1 MKVYHRE
8 AILCYHQTMKKVLAI
23 ILLTLIPTLLIWMP
37 FFFRFKTFWNI
48 PLPNSGMA
56 TVVANFDG
64 PLYLVVAKTL
74 YNPELIGG
82 SFQFPLSNEYYT
94 AHFPLFPL
102 LIKSF
107 AAIFGF
113 PYSMLFVTI
122 VSTFF
127 ALYFFFKLASSIDN
141 KSALWLT
148 AIFAV
153 LPARWLIVRSVG
165 SAEPLFIAATF
176 ASLYYFNK
184 KQYLWAGLFG
194 AISAMT
200 KSPGILLFVA
210 YLLTLTLPNIR
221 DLAVNHVKSFISKME
236 LNKSYWL
243 LLIPIGLLSVFSFY
257 YVKTG
262 DFWVYFKSG
271 DNIHLFFPPFQIF
284 NYSAPWV
291 GTFWLEEVIFI
302 YIIGAI
308 GVYRLKMQGLT
319 TLYYYSLIYFTSLLF
334 VAHRDL
340 LRYALPI
347 IPLILI
353 SFKDLL
359 ISKEFKIAMSVAI
372 IPIYLYSLA
381 FISQNAMP
389 IANWTPFL

>member
-1 MKVYHRE
+1 M
-8 AILCYHQTMKKVLAI
+8 LPVL
-23 ILLTLIPTLLIWMP
+23 LLTIIPTLLIWLP
-37 FFFRFKTFWNI
+37 FFVRVKSFWNI
-48 PLPNSGMA
+48 PLPSSGMA

-74 YNPELIGG
+74 YNPESIGG
-82 SFQFPLSNEYYT
+82 NFQFPLSNEYYT

-102 LIKSF
+102 LIKAF
-107 AAIFGF
+107 AGFFGF
-113 PYSMLFVTI
+113 PYSMLFVTLTC
-122 VSTFF
+122 SFL
-127 ALYFFFKLASSIDN
+127 ALFFFFKLAQTIDKDN
-141 KSALWLT
+141 ALWLT
-148 AIFAV
+148 AVFAI

-165 SAEPLFIAATF
+165 SAEPLFMAATL
-176 ASLYYFNK
+176 ASIYYFNQK
-184 KQYLWAGLFG
+184 KYLWSGFFG
-194 AISAMT
+194 MAAAMT

-210 YLLTLTLPNIR
+210 YFFSLFLPHIK
-221 DLAVNHVKSFISKME
+221 DLATNRISSLFGKLE
-236 LNKSYWL
+236 IKNTYPL
-243 LLIPIGLLSVFSFY
+243 LLIPLGLILVFSY
-257 YVKTG
+257 YLQRTG

-291 GTFWLEEVIFI
+291 GTFWLEEIIFI
-302 YIIGAI
+302 YLIGAV
-308 GVYRLKMQGLT
+308 GVYRLRQLNIPN
-319 TLYYYSLIYFTSLLF
+319 LYYYGLIFFTSLLF

-347 IPLILI
+347 VPFLILAFRNLI
-353 SFKDLL
+353 
-359 ISKEFKIAMSVAI
+359 ISKEFKIAFGVAV